1 MRIKEE
7 LIQTPPIR
15 MREDMKDNIWKSA
28 KEYGSGVFQSEIRDL
43 IEKGLIV
50 RRFSI
55 SELKIIAKRENKQS
69 IL

>member
-7 LIQTPPIR
+7 LVQTPPIR
-15 MREDMKDNIWKSA
+15 MREDMREEIWLSSRK
-28 KEYGSGVFQSEIRDL
+28 YGNGKFQTEVRDL

-50 RRFSI
+50 RRFTI

-69 IL
+69 